1 MKLPFFLNPLFLV
14 IALLIF
20 SCTKTETNYY
30 PETAKTLV
38 IITDNDQSSDI
49 MVGILGAV
57 RTSYP
62 SVNIEFY
69 PSKAF
74 NVFEGSYLLY
84 ITMQAYPKG
93 SVIAGIVEPGAASKR
108 IVYQAD
114 GKLLIAP
121 DNMLSTRIL
130 HAFPSASCYF
140 VENPQ
145 VLGGAQPGS
154 LSFEEFYKRAI
165 LSLMAG
171 TSLNTFGPVC
181 SIPAQFPVQ
190 EPVISGDT
198 IKGEVLFTD
207 NFGNCTTNIPLVMV
221 SGIPQ
226 GTVLNLASDTTH
238 LAIVMGTS
246 YSSVPVGSN
255 VCFVNSSQRLELA
268 VNYGN
273 FSGKY
278 SIGASSKI
286 RLVK

>member
-1 MKLPFFLNPLFLV
+1 MKPLKSIVSLSV
-14 IALLIF
+14 LLILF
-20 SCTKTETNYY
+20 VTSCTKTETGYY
-30 PETAKTLV
+30 SEPVKTLV
-38 IITDNDQSSDI
+38 IVTDNDPSSDI

-57 RTSYP
+57 RSAYP
-62 SVNIEFY
+62 TANLEFF

-74 NVFEGSYLLY
+74 NVFEGSYLLN
-84 ITMQAYPKG
+84 ISMQAYPKG
-93 SVIAGIVEPGAASKR
+93 TIVAGIVEPGAGSKR
-108 IVYQAD
+108 MVFAAD

-121 DNMLSTRIL
+121 DNMLATRIL
-130 HAFPSASCYF
+130 HSHPATTCYF
-140 VENPQ
+140 IENPA
-145 VLGGAQPGS
+145 VLGGAEPSS

-171 TSLNTFGPVC
+171 TSLSTFGPVC
-181 SIPAQFPVQ
+181 ASPLQFPIQ

-221 SGIPQ
+221 SGIPS
-226 GTVLNLASDTTH
+226 GTLLSLVSDTTH
-238 LAIVMGTS
+238 LTVTMGVS
-246 YSSVPVGSN
+246 YSSVPIGSN

-278 SIGASSKI
+278 NISASSK
-286 RLVK
+286 VKILK

>member
-1 MKLPFFLNPLFLV
+1 MKSVKVLV
-14 IALLIF
+14 IAFICLF
-20 SCTKTETNYY
+20 FFTTSCTKTETSYY
-30 PETAKTLV
+30 SEPLKTLV
-38 IITDNDQSSDI
+38 IVTDNDPSSDI

-57 RTSYP
+57 RTAYP
-62 SVNIEFY
+62 KANIEFF

-74 NVFEGSYLLY
+74 NVFEGSYLFN
-84 ITMQAYPKG
+84 ISMQAYPKG
-93 SVIAGIVEPGAASKR
+93 SVIAGIVEPGAGSKR
-108 IVYQAD
+108 MVFATE

-130 HAFPSASCYF
+130 HKYPSTTCYF
-140 VENPQ
+140 IENPQ
-145 VLGGAQPGS
+145 VLGGAEPGS

-171 TSLNTFGPVC
+171 TSLEVFGPVC
-181 SIPAQFPVQ
+181 GSPLQFPIQ

-226 GTVLNLASDTTH
+226 GTVLDLASDTTH
-238 LAIVMGTS
+238 LSIVIGTS
-246 YSSVPVGSN
+246 YSSVPVGNN
-255 VCFVNSSQRLELA
+255 VCFVNSSIRLELA

-278 SIGASSKI
+278 NIGASSKI
-286 RLVK
+286 AIIK